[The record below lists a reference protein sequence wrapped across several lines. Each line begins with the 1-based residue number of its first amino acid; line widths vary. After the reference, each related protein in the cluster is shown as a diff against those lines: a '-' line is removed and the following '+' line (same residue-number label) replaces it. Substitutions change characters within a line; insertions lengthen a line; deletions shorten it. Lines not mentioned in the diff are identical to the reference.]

1 MERWRKQLRNSVMKP
16 EALEKALKLEPRSL
30 RAVAR
35 EYPIR
40 ITPYFLRLIKRRE
53 DPLWKQV
60 VPSQEELRE
69 SICVD
74 DPLNEEGDSPVPH
87 LVHRYPD
94 RALLM
99 VTNQCPIY
107 CRFCTRKRL
116 IGKPGFISR
125 EHLRRA
131 VAYLRD
137 HQEVRDVILSGGDPL
152 LLPDAYLEEVL
163 KALRAIPHLEIIRI
177 GTRVP
182 GSLPQRITARLCRIL
197 KKHHPLYMN
206 LHFNHPD
213 EITPQSRAAC
223 KRLADAGIP
232 LGAQIVLLKGVN
244 DDPETMKLL
253 VRKLLAVRV
262 KPYYLYQADLVKGT
276 EHFRTPVE
284 SGLEILRHIQGF
296 TSGMAVP
303 TYVIDAPGGGGK
315 IPILPPDNVLEWTPR
330 EVILKNYK
338 NDIYRYPQPLSSQA
352 GQADPE
358 PATMEAAE
366 KEVVAPL
373 PALPTPSR
381 YAVRSGA
388 GRLEEE
394 A

>member
-1 MERWRKQLRNSVMKP
+1 MERWRKQLRNSVTKP
-16 EALEKALKLEPRSL
+16 DALERALKLEPGSL

-40 ITPYFLRLIKRRE
+40 ITPYFLRLIKRRN
-53 DPLWKQV
+53 DPIWKQV
-60 VPSQEELRE
+60 VPSPDELQE

-125 EHLRRA
+125 EHLQRA
-131 VAYLRD
+131 AAYLRQ
-137 HQEVRDVILSGGDPL
+137 HAEVRDVILSGGDPL
-152 LLPDAYLEEVL
+152 LLPDAHLAEVL
-163 KALRAIPHLEIIRI
+163 HALRAIPHLEILRI

-182 GSLPQRITARLCRIL
+182 GALPQRITARLCRTL
-197 KKHHPLYMN
+197 KRYHPLYMN
-206 LHFNHPD
+206 VHFNHPD
-213 EITPQSRAAC
+213 EITPASVGAC

-244 DDPETMKLL
+244 DDPETMKRL
-253 VRKLLAVRV
+253 VRKLLAIRV

-284 SGLEILRHIQGF
+284 SGIEILRHLQGY

-338 NDIYRYPQPLSSQA
+338 NDIYRYPQPTA
-352 GQADPE
+352 
-358 PATMEAAE
+358 EARE
-366 KEVVAPL
+366 QEVAAPL
-373 PALPTPSR
+373 PASP
-381 YAVRSGA
+381 A